1 MRKEFKMRRCGSY
14 DLNTTNLLKSV
25 LEEAWAKLSP
35 KEQACMS
42 KSVLA
47 ERILILA
54 AQGERDPLRLRD
66 GAVTSISP
74 EIDA

>member
-1 MRKEFKMRRCGSY
+1 MRRCGSY
-14 DLNTTNLLKSV
+14 DLNTIDLLKSV

-35 KEQACMS
+35 EEQACMS
-42 KSVLA
+42 RSMLA

-54 AQGERDPLRLRD
+54 ARGERDPLRLRI
-66 GAVTSISP
+66 GAVTSISH